1 MRKMRT
7 WREVLIER
15 FGNSREEA
23 LGYLQASMEC
33 YQLYGDTAIFLE
45 AVDRVVQSQG
55 GVAELAKQTGLEP
68 KVLAQLLSSDDALP
82 LDTFAAILKALGCRL
97 TIEPLAEAI
106 PDIDCASRTEATR
119 IENVA

>member
-15 FGNSREEA
+15 FGNCREEA

-55 GVAELAKQTGLEP
+55 GVAELAKQTELEP
-68 KVLAQLLSSDDALP
+68 KVLAQLLSGDDALP

-106 PDIDCASRTEATR
+106 PDRDCTAKTEAAR
-119 IENVA
+119 LENVA